1 MENNFSI
8 ILFIRFGFFF
18 FFLFLSA
25 HIIFAGG
32 LMNLIKPE
40 IK

>member
-1 MENNFSI
+1 MENNVSI
-8 ILFIRFGFFF
+8 ILFIRFVLFFV
-18 FFLFLSA
+18 LLA
-25 HIIFAGG
+25 HIIFARG

>member
-8 ILFIRFGFFF
+8 ILFIRFGF
-18 FFLFLSA
+18 LFLVLLA
-25 HIIFAGG
+25 HIIFARG